1 MSTKDKLYLNIE
13 NKEFYEKNGYV
24 ILKNI
29 FTTIE
34 ANTFNSKIRR
44 HANKD
49 FAALINPDRYD
60 SLFEQDER
68 PKSDLTID
76 EIKDTSSIAR
86 LIMTDK
92 RMVDILDF
100 FHEKKSV
107 GLSSQ
112 FIFKEAHSN
121 YCLQAWKPHQDNFY
135 PKSKNAAY
143 VTLNWFLKDADKE
156 NGTIFCYP
164 GSHKL
169 GLLPAKDNISFK
181 NGSQNKVN
189 KPLGYMI
196 ENKILLQQLIKAVI
210 KESRIKKFDSTVLSF
225 YRKKESVE
233 VKLASKK
240 ILQCKLIIGAD
251 GKNSLIRKLADIGF
265 SKKDYKQKA
274 FIFNIK
280 HEKKHNNLAVEN
292 FLEQGPLAALPL
304 IKNKNTYFSSIVW
317 SCNKPYY
324 NRILGIHND

>member
-1 MSTKDKLYLNIE
+1 MSTEDKLYLNIE
-13 NKEFYEKNGYV
+13 NKEFYEKNWYV
-24 ILKNI
+24 ILNNI

-34 ANTFNSKIRR
+34 ANNFNSKIRR

-169 GLLPAKDNISFK
+169 GLLPAKDNISFREK
-181 NGSQNKVN
+181 VGDNPGSECNIPEEFLGKKKDIIIPGNSIVVLNGNCIHGSYPNTSDRSR
-189 KPLGYMI
+189 PWFSSCYISDG
-196 ENKILLQQLIKAVI
+196 EEFVI
-210 KESRIKKFDSTVLSF
+210 GNSSK
-225 YRKKESVE
+225 RKK
-233 VKLASKK
+233 
-240 ILQCKLIIGAD
+240 
-251 GKNSLIRKLADIGF
+251 
-265 SKKDYKQKA
+265 
-274 FIFNIK
+274 IK
-280 HEKKHNNLAVEN
+280 
-292 FLEQGPLAALPL
+292 L
-304 IKNKNTYFSSIVW
+304 IKNN
-317 SCNKPYY
+317 
-324 NRILGIHND
+324 

>member
-92 RMVDILDF
+92 RMVDIL
-100 FHEKKSV
+100 
-107 GLSSQ
+107 
-112 FIFKEAHSN
+112 
-121 YCLQAWKPHQDNFY
+121 
-135 PKSKNAAY
+135 
-143 VTLNWFLKDADKE
+143 
-156 NGTIFCYP
+156 
-164 GSHKL
+164 
-169 GLLPAKDNISFK
+169 
-181 NGSQNKVN
+181 
-189 KPLGYMI
+189 
-196 ENKILLQQLIKAVI
+196 
-210 KESRIKKFDSTVLSF
+210 
-225 YRKKESVE
+225 
-233 VKLASKK
+233 
-240 ILQCKLIIGAD
+240 
-251 GKNSLIRKLADIGF
+251 
-265 SKKDYKQKA
+265 
-274 FIFNIK
+274 
-280 HEKKHNNLAVEN
+280 
-292 FLEQGPLAALPL
+292 
-304 IKNKNTYFSSIVW
+304 
-317 SCNKPYY
+317 
-324 NRILGIHND
+324 